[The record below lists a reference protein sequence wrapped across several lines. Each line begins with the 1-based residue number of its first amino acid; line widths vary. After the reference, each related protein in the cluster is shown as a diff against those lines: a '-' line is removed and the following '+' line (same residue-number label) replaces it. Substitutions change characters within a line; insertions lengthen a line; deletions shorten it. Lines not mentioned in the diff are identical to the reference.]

1 MAKTIKVYRAQGTW
15 VVRAGDAV
23 VGESRNALELDESGH
38 NPVIYFPRA
47 DLAMALMEPSATT
60 STCPWKGQASYWNIV
75 TPGGTIR
82 DAGWSY
88 ENPLEAV
95 AQIAGCIAF
104 HPEKVTVERV

>member
-1 MAKTIKVYRAQGTW
+1 MAGHIKVYRAQGTW

-23 VGESRNALELDESGH
+23 VGESRNALELVEGGRP
-38 NPVIYFPRA
+38 PVIYFPRA
-47 DLAMALMEPSATT
+47 DLAMAFIEPSPTT

-88 ENPLEAV
+88 ENPAEMV
-95 AQIAGCIAF
+95 AQIAGHIAF